1 MKFGDLVRSAR
12 LQPKTAQYVLRT
24 KGGLTG
30 MPKAGTQGSHRDFSL
45 RQAFQL
51 ALCTRLV
58 MAGIAIPK
66 AAKVV
71 GYCEKLVPRMGPT
84 KSKNGLLY
92 SSSPSDPWLLRI
104 LEDRYCQLWRDRY
117 GEENDNASDV
127 DYFDLAT
134 EKTGYTEVDDCIGL
148 FQWNLTGLESKLF
161 NAERDQD

>member
-1 MKFGDLVRSAR
+1 MKFGDLVQSAR

-71 GYCEKLVPRMGPT
+71 TYCEKLIPRMGPT

-92 SSSPSDPWLLRI
+92 SSSQSDPWLLRI

-117 GEENDNASDV
+117 GEENDLSSETDH
-127 DYFDLAT
+127 FDLST
-134 EKTGYTEVDDCIGL
+134 GKTVSMDLDEHIGL
-148 FQWNLTGLESKLF
+148 FQWNLTSLEAKLF
-161 NAERDQD
+161 DVERNQD